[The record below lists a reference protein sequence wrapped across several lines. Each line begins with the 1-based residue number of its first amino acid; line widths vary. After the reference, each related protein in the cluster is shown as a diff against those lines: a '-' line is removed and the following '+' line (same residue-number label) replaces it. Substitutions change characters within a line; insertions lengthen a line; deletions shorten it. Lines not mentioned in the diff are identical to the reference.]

1 MTWATLILIV
11 QYINTGYE
19 TMYCSKALQ
28 FISDVGIITSLFANL
43 YMKYFYDQFNF
54 SNLKISV
61 TIDIHIFINTRHL
74 NFYRKHSMKNIT
86 NVFKLILS
94 LCY

>member
-1 MTWATLILIV
+1 
-11 QYINTGYE
+11 
-19 TMYCSKALQ
+19 
-28 FISDVGIITSLFANL
+28 LFANL

-74 NFYRKHSMKNIT
+74 NF
-86 NVFKLILS
+86 
-94 LCY
+94 